1 MCTDLTRIR
10 EIYISAAIPPPI
22 AEIGEQGIGLR

>member
-10 EIYISAAIPPPI
+10 TNTSR
-22 AEIGEQGIGLR
+22 GLLLSW